1 MWTEPDGRS
10 NTAEHASAQLPA
22 DFTHPKTR
30 SEQKEHVR
38 AANAGSAEMNVRA
51 DDVLDVRGN
60 PLSAAG
66 CCRV

>member
-1 MWTEPDGRS
+1 MAGRTPP
-10 NTAEHASAQLPA
+10 NTLQRWNP
-22 DFTHPKTR
+22 R

-60 PLSAAG
+60 LLSAAG